1 MKYYTT
7 GEFAKLCNVE
17 KRTLFYYD
25 EIDLFKP
32 DKIDANGY
40 RYYTI
45 FQLDTF
51 AVIQALKTL
60 KMSLDDINKFIH
72 NRDIHT
78 YHDFLESQEAVVNKQ
93 IEELKNVTYYLE
105 TSKLQLEK
113 AMEAEEDVVYF
124 EKQGTEYI
132 ELINDSSHFYNYLN
146 SGYFFGAYI
155 TKEKLLEEG
164 LNGEK
169 IWFKKTRKKQK
180 NSIVLPSGTYAVLF
194 YHGNPATISEHYEIL
209 KKAMGDI
216 TSDLYLDIVGG
227 DIIAPD
233 WQHYLIRL
241 SMRVSD

>member
-32 DKIDANGY
+32 EKIEPNGY

-105 TSKLQLEK
+105 SSKEQLEK
-113 AMEAEEDVVYF
+113 AMNVEDDVVVY
-124 EKQGTEYI
+124 EKQSNEYM
-132 ELINDSSHFYNYLN
+132 EAINDETHFYNYLN
-146 SGYFFGAYI
+146 SGYFFGMYI
-155 TKEKLLEEG
+155 PKKDVGGNLKDA
-164 LNGEK
+164 EK
-169 IWFKKTRKKQK
+169 IWFKKTRKKNK
-180 NSIVLPSGTYAVLF
+180 NSIIQQAGTYASLY
-194 YHGNPATISEHYEIL
+194 YHGHTGQLEEHLPILLAAT
-209 KKAMGDI
+209 GGI
-216 TSDLYLDIVGG
+216 TSDLYVDLVGG

-233 WQHYLIRL
+233 WQHYLIRI
-241 SMRVSD
+241 SMRISN